1 MENNN
6 GERLYVVSV
15 YSENQVGLLSVIA
28 NVFTRR
34 SLNIEMLTTL
44 PSEFEGIHRFTIKTR
59 TTRDK
64 VESVVKHIEKKVD
77 VIRAFW
83 YVDDEYLAKE
93 HAVIA
98 EWIEQ
103 TRNKQLKKQ

>member
-1 MENNN
+1 MTGLTMENN
-6 GERLYVVSV
+6 EEKLYVVSV

-59 TTRDK
+59 TTLEK

-77 VIRAFW
+77 VIRAFY

-93 HAVIA
+93 HAAIA
-98 EWIEQ
+98 DFIGE
-103 TRNKQLKKQ
+103 RK